1 METRSDRSV
10 GVEERLADYQVYD
23 RHGEKIGKV
32 DNLFMDDLNDQLEYI
47 GVRTGFFD
55 LRSTLVPTDIV
66 RIDDE
71 HQLIEVFRPKD
82 KVKDA
87 PDFENLEEITAEFER
102 QVRIYFGLESAETI
116 GECRRH
122 YGV

>member
-1 METRSDRSV
+1 METRSDRSI

-32 DNLFMDDLNDQLEYI
+32 GDLFVDDLNDQLEYI

-55 LRSTLVPTDIV
+55 SRTTLVPTDIV
-66 RIDDE
+66 RVDDE
-71 HQLIEVFRPKD
+71 HQLIEVLQPKD

-116 GECRRH
+116 GERR
-122 YGV
+122 YCGT

>member
-23 RHGEKIGKV
+23 QHGEKIGNV
-32 DNLFMDDLNDQLEYI
+32 GDLFVDDLNDQLEYI

-66 RIDDE
+66 RVDDE
-71 HQLIEVFRPKD
+71 HRLIEVLQPKD

-87 PDFENLEEITAEFER
+87 PVFEGLEEITTEFER
-102 QVRIYFGLESAETI
+102 QVRMYFSLESAETI
-116 GECRRH
+116 GERWY
-122 YGV
+122 YGM

>member
-32 DNLFMDDLNDQLEYI
+32 GDLFVDDLNDQLEYI

-55 LRSTLVPTDIV
+55 LSSTLVPTDIV
-66 RIDDE
+66 RVDDE
-71 HQLIEVFRPKD
+71 HQLIEVLQPKE

-87 PDFENLEEITAEFER
+87 PDFEDLEEITAEFER
-102 QVRIYFGLESAETI
+102 QVRIYFGLESVETI
-116 GECRRH
+116 GERRY
-122 YGV
+122 YGT

>member
-32 DNLFMDDLNDQLEYI
+32 GDLFVDDLNDQIEYI

-66 RIDDE
+66 RVDDE
-71 HQLIEVFRPKD
+71 HQLIEVLQPKD

-87 PDFENLEEITAEFER
+87 PDFEDLEEITAEFER
-102 QVRIYFGLESAETI
+102 QVRIYFGLEGVETI
-116 GECRRH
+116 GERRY
-122 YGV
+122 YGM

>member
-47 GVRTGFFD
+47 SVRTGFFD

-66 RIDDE
+66 RVDDE